1 MSDYI
6 GVLDDVVVVGYGTQ
20 RRRDLSGSVSV
31 VNVADAKKT
40 ATYDVAKMLQGHAA
54 GVTVQ
59 GFRGIR
65 WLPKD
70 VPGINASNALMM
82 VQVRSI
88 QWTEDGWPVVMPER
102 YAVVPKST
110 ITEQSLVGN
119 WEQITLQYQ
128 YQVIQRSASV
138 VLTADKKVSG
148 SVSVVWSFD
157 DTKSLLT
164 INGNKYIVTDAWDWE
179 VSTRKVTLTYAGLT
193 PAGVSIWA
201 KKLR

>member
-20 RRRDLSGSVSV
+20 RRRNISGSVSV